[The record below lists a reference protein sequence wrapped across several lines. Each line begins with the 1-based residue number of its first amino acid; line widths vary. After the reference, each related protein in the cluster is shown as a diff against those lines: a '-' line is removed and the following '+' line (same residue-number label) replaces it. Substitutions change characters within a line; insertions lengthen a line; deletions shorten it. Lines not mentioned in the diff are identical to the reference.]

1 MYPYIDTHILKTLVT
16 RTNQN
21 VAHKK
26 ILLNTYLDFVSIISF
41 SI

>member
-26 ILLNTYLDFVSIISF
+26 ILLKTYLDSVYLISF